1 MEMSTFQSKSS
12 EAIVDL
18 GIRPAIFLGLEKLC
32 LKETRSFGLLSHFCT
47 FPDASESAKS
57 YHNDAGKAITAFENH
72 GGYAQLFSSLESIF
86 SLGREVD
93 RLLRIRS
100 FGDAFFQVKNS
111 GKNEFL

>member
-1 MEMSTFQSKSS
+1 M
-12 EAIVDL
+12 DL
-18 GIRPAIFLGLEKLC
+18 GFRPAIFLGLEKLGFTLEKLC
-32 LKETRSFGLLSHFCT
+32 LKETRSYGLLSHFCT
-47 FPDASESAKS
+47 FSDASESAKS

-86 SLGREVD
+86 SFGRDVD